1 MIINS
6 NTIGIIADD
15 LTGAN
20 DTALQFMLNNVDTN
34 ILLNTDQEPEKA
46 NTSQAWAI
54 ATESRNIAP
63 EFAFEK
69 VKLATQYLV
78 DKVNPDYFYKKI
90 DSTVR
95 GNISVEVLSMLEV
108 LGWDAAII
116 MPAFPQEN
124 RITVGGYHLLK
135 GIPIERTEM
144 ARDPHS
150 PIYESHL
157 PTLLQSQLGENL
169 KNLVGSIELK
179 TILDGAGPILQA
191 MNKLIENGV
200 KLIVADSVSITDLE
214 QIVLAMQKSNYKI
227 LPVGNSAAGR
237 VLSNEWFPRTEKSVE
252 VLPIKI
258 PRLPK
263 FIVSG
268 SATQITASQIDKYE
282 QSADYEENTLV
293 IELGMDDILAGVK
306 DELVTRI
313 ISNLTGENVV
323 MVHTSKLL
331 NNFDGFS
338 DDTMK
343 ADLSKSGLA
352 GAVTDFLADLTG
364 RVLEKTK
371 AVLITLGGET
381 SYKCCNAINANQ
393 LKLIDEVLPAIALSK
408 NTKSDQ
414 FIVTKSGNLGGVNT
428 LIEIINYF
436 KKHEV

>member
-34 ILLNTDQEPEKA
+34 ILLNLEQEPEKS
-46 NTSQAWAI
+46 NSSQAWAI

-78 DKVNPDYFYKKI
+78 DKINPDYFYKKI

-252 VLPIKI
+252 VLPIKL
-258 PRLPK
+258 PKLPK

-268 SATQITASQIDKYE
+268 SATQITSSQIDKFE

-306 DELVTRI
+306 EDLVARI
-313 ISNLTGENVV
+313 VSNLTGENVV

-352 GAVTDFLADLTG
+352 GAVTDFLAELTK
-364 RVLEKTK
+364 RVLEKRK
-371 AVLITLGGET
+371 AILITLGGET
-381 SYKCCNAINANQ
+381 SYKCCNSIDANQ

-428 LIEIINYF
+428 LIEILNYF
-436 KKHEV
+436 KNHEE

>member
-352 GAVTDFLADLTG
+352 GVVTDFLADLTG

>member
-6 NTIGIIADD
+6 NTLGIIADD

-78 DKVNPDYFYKKI
+78 EKVNPDYFYKKI

-179 TILDGAGPILQA
+179 TILDGAGPILQT

-214 QIVLAMQKSNYKI
+214 QIVHTIKKSKYKI
-227 LPVGNSAAGR
+227 LPVGKSEAGS
-237 VLSNEWFPRTEKSVE
+237 VLSN
-252 VLPIKI
+252 
-258 PRLPK
+258 
-263 FIVSG
+263 
-268 SATQITASQIDKYE
+268 
-282 QSADYEENTLV
+282 
-293 IELGMDDILAGVK
+293 
-306 DELVTRI
+306 
-313 ISNLTGENVV
+313 
-323 MVHTSKLL
+323 
-331 NNFDGFS
+331 
-338 DDTMK
+338 
-343 ADLSKSGLA
+343 
-352 GAVTDFLADLTG
+352 
-364 RVLEKTK
+364 
-371 AVLITLGGET
+371 
-381 SYKCCNAINANQ
+381 
-393 LKLIDEVLPAIALSK
+393 
-408 NTKSDQ
+408 
-414 FIVTKSGNLGGVNT
+414 
-428 LIEIINYF
+428 
-436 KKHEV
+436 

>member
-78 DKVNPDYFYKKI
+78 EKVNPDYFYKKI

-258 PRLPK
+258 PKLPK

-268 SATQITASQIDKYE
+268 SATQITSSQIDKYE

-293 IELGMDDILAGVK
+293 IELGMDDILEGVK
-306 DELVTRI
+306 DELVNRI
-313 ISNLTGENVV
+313 VTNLTGENVV

-352 GAVTDFLADLTG
+352 GAVTDFLAELTG

-393 LKLIDEVLPAIALSK
+393 LKLLDEVLPAIALSK
-408 NTKSDQ
+408 NIKSDQ

-436 KKHEV
+436 KKHEE